1 MFSFLHARP
10 FEENNPLFPSGFSDF
25 STHKNLGK
33 LSFFLRSHYSP
44 PRIALSSTSIRIGC
58 LNSEDETK
66 FDKNGPL
73 NGEISHNSNIDSPP
87 IKYLGTT
94 TIRVEEKI
102 TFESPH
108 KDQIE
113 GNVQIPNFT
122 SAIEQIFPNQSYNQP
137 LPANNLHSRTNEETP
152 NQASIDDYNLI
163 PINNES
169 SSNQGS
175 NKTEKFRTD
184 NLKWQIYISPM
195 ICLKAFLNERFDLNI
210 DSYDCKKYLGTNY
223 KERMEFLKTSI
234 RELLNKHEETKEKI
248 DKKLESCDETTKK
261 ELNYYLNMNYEELS
275 ENYEKIKAKLRT
287 SSTINELISREN
299 EIQSKREKYRNLKK
313 NRNNNVLHELR
324 IGNFEEGL
332 EKLFEGIKRG
342 KWQRGEKEQEWKIKI
357 FKIKKLKR
365 KMKRRGR
372 T

>member
-33 LSFFLRSHYSP
+33 LSFFFRSHYSP
-44 PRIALSSTSIRIGC
+44 PRIALSSNSIRIGC

-113 GNVQIPNFT
+113 GNVQIPNLT
-122 SAIEQIFPNQSYNQP
+122 SRIWMGFYKKP
-137 LPANNLHSRTNEETP
+137 LSANNLFSRTDEETP

-163 PINNES
+163 SINNES

-210 DSYDCKKYLGTNY
+210 DSYDCKKYLGKNY
-223 KERMEFLKTSI
+223 KERMEFLKESV
-234 RELLNKHEETKEKI
+234 RELLNKHGETKDKI
-248 DKKLESCDETTKK
+248 DKKLESCDNTTKK
-261 ELNYYLNMNYEELS
+261 ELNNYLNMTYKKLS

-287 SSTINELISREN
+287 PSTIIELISREN

-342 KWQRGEKEQEWKIKI
+342 KWQRGQKEQEGKIKI
-357 FKIKKLKR
+357 FKIRKVKR
-365 KMKRRGR
+365 KKKRRGE

>member
-1 MFSFLHARP
+1 MFSFLNACP
-10 FEENNPLFPSGFSDF
+10 VEEKDSCFLSGFSDF
-25 STHKNLGK
+25 STRKNLGIP
-33 LSFFLRSHYSP
+33 SFFFRSHDFSP
-44 PRIALSSTSIRIGC
+44 PRISLSSTSIRIGC

-73 NGEISHNSNIDSPP
+73 NGEISHYFNFRSPS

-102 TFESPH
+102 TLESPH
-108 KDQIE
+108 KGQIE
-113 GNVQIPNFT
+113 GNVQIPYLT
-122 SAIEQIFPNQSYNQP
+122 YPQIFPKQSYNQP
-137 LPANNLHSRTNEETP
+137 LPAN
-152 NQASIDDYNLI
+152 NLI

-175 NKTEKFRTD
+175 NPTETFRID

-210 DSYDCKKYLGTNY
+210 DSYDCKKYLGKNY
-223 KERMEFLKTSI
+223 KERMEFLKESVW
-234 RELLNKHEETKEKI
+234 ELLNKHGETKDKI
-248 DKKLESCDETTKK
+248 DKKLESCDNTTKK
-261 ELNYYLNMNYEELS
+261 ELNYYLNMTYKKLS

-287 SSTINELISREN
+287 PSTIIELISREN

-342 KWQRGEKEQEWKIKI
+342 KWQRGQKEQEGKIKI
-357 FKIKKLKR
+357 FKIKKLKMKR
-365 KMKRRGR
+365 KRRGE